1 MGHQL
6 MTSVS
11 RRRLAVAATMLA
23 FFLSASARAAEP
35 DADRFKTEIDAFLG
49 QLGPSSNGAV
59 EWVGSDPYEIRRDGE
74 ALMATIENARLSLN
88 TPQPGQLVL
97 DRVEIR
103 EIARKD
109 EGKLIELALTLPK
122 NIMLRETD
130 GTETKIILTGA
141 RADAVIEAE
150 LGRGRETLVEIA
162 SAHLD
167 QPKTGTW
174 VNLGPLSLSS
184 KLIAEPNG
192 GWSGPVEFEVKG
204 IEYFLPQGPVGGVID
219 RIAFTGRSAGPSL
232 NELDKLRSA
241 IDGLQTDDSK
251 SPQARGAAFLAT
263 LSTVS
268 KPFSAIRGEL
278 ALEGLTVRSVTGETL
293 VALAKAGSTTEV
305 TGLDTEQAALRF
317 SISHEGLDLAPSL
330 LENWKVPHR
339 VVLDFGVADLSTQ
352 ALTNLLHALITA
364 TDQRV
369 SGEGESEANKQEAL
383 QQALGAAAMLNPT
396 FHIYDAAIDTKDVG
410 VGLTAEA
417 KGSPLAPKGYTASG
431 DLAVRGFDAIPK
443 LSGAIPFA
451 EYLPVLREIGIEGA
465 APDGT
470 PRLQFHLTSAPTNW
484 ITINSNDVSTWFDGT
499 EAAAGQPRM
508 LRPSDPPMR
517 GTDVKNVQRALAA
530 AKISVE
536 QDGEYNSATAG
547 AVARFQKQNGLNVS
561 GVVDAANSTAA
572 RRVGRP
578 AAARWPKLTEP
589 V

>member
-1 MGHQL
+1 M
-6 MTSVS
+6 
-11 RRRLAVAATMLA
+11 VAL
-23 FFLSASARAAEP
+23 FLSASTRADAEP
-35 DADRFKTEIDAFLG
+35 DVDRFKTEIDAFLG
-49 QLGPSSNGAV
+49 RLGPSSNGTV
-59 EWVGSDPYEIRRDGE
+59 KWVGSDPYEVRRDGE
-74 ALMATIENARLSLN
+74 ALLAIIENARLSLD

-97 DRVEIR
+97 DRIEIR
-103 EIARKD
+103 EIARKE
-109 EGKLIELALTLPK
+109 EGKLIELALALPK
-122 NIMLRETD
+122 NVILRETD
-130 GTETKIILTGA
+130 GTETRIKLTGA
-141 RADAVIEAE
+141 IADTVVEAE

-162 SAHLD
+162 SARIDH
-167 QPKTGTW
+167 PKTGTW
-174 VNLGPLSLSS
+174 ASLGPLSMSS
-184 KLIAEPNG
+184 KLVAEPNG

-204 IEYFLPQGPVGGVID
+204 IEYFLPQGPVGGAID
-219 RIAFTGRSAGPSL
+219 RIAFTGRSAGPRL

-241 IDGLQTDDSK
+241 LDGLQANNSK
-251 SPQARGAAFLAT
+251 SPQARGTAFLAA

-268 KPFSAIRGEL
+268 EPFSAIRGEL
-278 ALEGLTVRSVTGETL
+278 ALEGLTVRSVTGEAL
-293 VALAKAGSTTEV
+293 LALAKAGSTTEV

-317 SISHEGLDLAPSL
+317 SISQEGLDLAPSL
-330 LENWKVPHR
+330 LENWKVPRR
-339 VVLDFGVADLSTQ
+339 VVLDFGVTDLSTH
-352 ALTNLLHALITA
+352 ALTNLLHALSTA

-369 SGEGESEANKQEAL
+369 SGESESEANKQEAL
-383 QQALGAAAMLNPT
+383 QQAIGAASMLNPT
-396 FHIYDAAIDTKDVG
+396 IHIYDVAIDTEEVG
-410 VGLTAEA
+410 VDLTVEA

-443 LSGAIPFA
+443 LSGGVPFA
-451 EYLPVLREIGIEGA
+451 EYLPVLREIGVEGT

-484 ITINSNDVSTWFDGT
+484 ITINSNDVSTWFEGT
-499 EAAAGQPRM
+499 ETATGQPRM

>member
-1 MGHQL
+1 MS
-6 MTSVS
+6 SVS
-11 RRRLAVAATMLA
+11 RRRLAVAATMAA

-35 DADRFKTEIDAFLG
+35 DVDRFKTEIDAFLG
-49 QLGPSSNGAV
+49 RLGPSSNGAV
-59 EWVGSDPYEIRRDGE
+59 EWVGSDTYEVRRDGE
-74 ALMATIENARLSLN
+74 VLLATIENARLSLN
-88 TPQPGQLVL
+88 TPQPGQLIL

-130 GTETKIILTGA
+130 GTETKINLTDA
-141 RADAVIEAE
+141 RADTVIEAE
-150 LGRGRETLVEIA
+150 SGRGRETLVEIA
-162 SAHLD
+162 SVRID
-167 QPKTGTW
+167 QSKTGTW
-174 VNLGPLSLSS
+174 VSLGPLSMSS
-184 KLIAEPNG
+184 KLVAEPNG

-204 IEYFLPQGPVGGVID
+204 IEYFLPQGPVGGAID
-219 RIAFTGRSAGPSL
+219 RIAFTGRSAGPRL
-232 NELDKLRSA
+232 NELDKLRHA
-241 IDGLQTDDSK
+241 IDQLQADDSK
-251 SPQARGAAFLAT
+251 SPQARGAAFLVA
-263 LSTVS
+263 LSTIS
-268 KPFSAIRGEL
+268 EPFSTIRGEL

-293 VALAKAGSTTEV
+293 VALAKADSTTEV

-330 LENWKVPHR
+330 LENWKVPRR

-369 SGEGESEANKQEAL
+369 SGESESEANKQEAL

-396 FHIYDAAIDTKDVG
+396 FHIYDIAIDTEEVG
-410 VGLTAEA
+410 VDLTAEA
-417 KGSPLAPKGYTASG
+417 HGSPLAPKGYTASG

-443 LSGAIPFA
+443 LSGGIPFA
-451 EYLPVLREIGIEGA
+451 EYLPVLREIGVEGT

-484 ITINSNDVSTWFDGT
+484 ITINENDVSAWFDGT
-499 EAAAGQPRM
+499 ERAAGQPR
-508 LRPSDPPMR
+508 LLKPSDPPMR
-517 GTDVKNVQRALAA
+517 GNDVKSVQRALAD

-561 GVVDAANSTAA
+561 GVVDAAT
-572 RRVGRP
+572 RQRLGGLGDPLRQGGRN
-578 AAARWPKLTEP
+578 
-589 V
+589 